1 MDNNLIA
8 KLKQLKEKY
17 QPEGFIILG
26 VFGSYARNEQI
37 KADIEAELKLKAD
50 LADYDALNDIGKKYI
65 LPDVYYVA

>member
-65 LPDVYYVA
+65 LPEVYYVA